1 MVAAK
6 KTLESGFCVFIK
18 SPIKNEAVSLRVIVE
33 IKGTFTSSKVN

>member
-6 KTLESGFCVFIK
+6 KTLESGICVFIK
-18 SPIKNEAVSLRVIVE
+18 SPIKNEAVSLRIIVE